1 MKKNRGKFVSLLIN
15 AYLCNRFW
23 DESQSV
29 SMIDTSLETS
39 CFHKIFRR
47 VGLSTTKDI
56 KKKRNIDRVSIK
68 NVGDFFL

>member
-56 KKKRNIDRVSIK
+56 K
-68 NVGDFFL
+68 